1 MPALLRLSCAGHVR
15 PRRAPRHPADAGRR
29 LQSGAGLIEVLVAV
43 LLVAVGLLG
52 SVSMH
57 VRSIDYTM
65 DTERRQMA
73 SALASEL
80 METMR
85 SDTAR
90 ILDAKGMPLDGLG
103 GYQKAASTALQDVE
117 STDCQPLAA
126 EPAKRLGC
134 WGQRAMRLMPE
145 LTAEQITSAFAVG
158 ADTASGLVSVTVAWP
173 VKKGQCLNGADDEY
187 CTFTL
192 RSRL

>member
-1 MPALLRLSCAGHVR
+1 MPSLPR
-15 PRRAPRHPADAGRR
+15 PPCVGRARRAPLRAANAGQH
-29 LQSGAGLIEVLVAV
+29 LQCGAGLIEVLVAV

-90 ILDAKGMPLDGLG
+90 ILDAKGMPLEDLG
-103 GYQKAASTALQDVE
+103 GYRKVASTALQDVE
-117 STDCQPLAA
+117 TADCQPLAA

-134 WGQRAMRLMPE
+134 WGQRAMQLMPE

-158 ADTASGLVSVTVAWP
+158 ADAASGLVSVTVAWP